1 MKGVRQT
8 MADASLI
15 GAVILSVLVTT
26 DASAANRHSCRPQCL
41 EAYGHC
47 YKRTNSRERCQSLLQ
62 RCLDGCI
69 RKHRQHHRAPKVRP
83 R

>member
-1 MKGVRQT
+1 MKGVRQR

-15 GAVILSVLVTT
+15 GAVVLTMLVTV
-26 DASAANRHSCRPQCL
+26 DASAAGRHSCRTPCW

-69 RKHRQHHRAPKVRP
+69 RKHRQHRSPKIRP